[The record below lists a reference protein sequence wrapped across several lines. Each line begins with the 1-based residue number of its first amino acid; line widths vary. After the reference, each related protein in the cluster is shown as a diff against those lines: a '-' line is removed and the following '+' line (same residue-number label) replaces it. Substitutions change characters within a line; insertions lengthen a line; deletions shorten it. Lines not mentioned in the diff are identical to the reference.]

1 MRDPG
6 CVWRIRGYAVGSAGR
21 GGLAGG
27 SSQGISEVPGCSVTS
42 NILPFSPSP
51 TKTSCLLPLVFFCE
65 RRSIGTSILTMAPA
79 GGVLAPVVMRAL
91 RQAVAS
97 TAKMTRVV
105 QNKLSQPLSKEIQHV
120 TVRASG
126 SARQPIHPAAVLRQ
140 SKRGKHGVRWSS
152 NISYT
157 RLNAAVRRFI
167 STAADATRVGPIVD
181 RSAFNKSNIGHA
193 FAQFPG
199 RAPFAHTLRPNLTG
213 GALPRTAGGYAMP
226 GSGRV
231 GGQRYFSHAPAS
243 QAQVVQNVSQAM
255 RAFWLS
261 GQRAHFDGLGA
272 NGEKTYRPVSAVQE
286 SSMKKMA
293 SMPHFIPGSFIDFQ
307 ISPTVTALSP
317 LAAAAAAAAA
327 VSGYEV
333 RSEVGAATLNAEGFL
348 DILSVDF
355 ARQLKDLTAVMADLK
370 RLAALGDLPITMEKH
385 NTLRV
390 RFPGLDADTVERLCD
405 DVSVQR
411 GIIKQDPH
419 FDTNYGSPA
428 ALRFPFAPDTPEE
441 EEVFTSPGGSMRSH
455 RSELSSMEEDEA
467 LFDEYIAENP
477 WLSTPPPETGLEEGY
492 ESMSPPLPSSG
503 EHASEDF
510 EGLQGIYRF
519 LEECDHLDSRPPR
532 L

>member
-1 MRDPG
+1 
-6 CVWRIRGYAVGSAGR
+6 
-21 GGLAGG
+21 
-27 SSQGISEVPGCSVTS
+27 
-42 NILPFSPSP
+42 
-51 TKTSCLLPLVFFCE
+51 
-65 RRSIGTSILTMAPA
+65 MAPA
-79 GGVLAPVVMRAL
+79 GGVLAPAVMRAL

-97 TAKMTRVV
+97 TAKMTKVIHSR
-105 QNKLSQPLSKEIQHV
+105 LSQPLTKEVQHV
-120 TVRASG
+120 TVRAAN

-140 SKRGKHGVRWSS
+140 SKRGVRWSS
-152 NISYT
+152 STSYT

-167 STAADATRVGPIVD
+167 TTARSAAHAGPTVD
-181 RSAFNKSNIGHA
+181 RTAFNKSNIGRA

-199 RAPFAHTLRPNLTG
+199 KAPFAHTLRPNLTG

-261 GQRAHFDGLGA
+261 GQRAHFDGYGA
-272 NGEKTYRPVSAVQE
+272 NGEKTYRPVSALQE
-286 SSMKKMA
+286 STMKKMA
-293 SMPHFIPGSFIDFQ
+293 TMPRILPGSFVDFQ

-317 LAAAAAAAAA
+317 LAAAAAAAA
-327 VSGYEV
+327 VSGFEV
-333 RSEVGAATLNAEGFL
+333 KPEAGAATLNAEGFL
-348 DILSVDF
+348 DVLSTDF

-405 DVSVQR
+405 DVGVQR
-411 GIIKQDPH
+411 GIINQDPE
-419 FDTNYGSPA
+419 FDSDYGSPVG
-428 ALRFPFAPDTPEE
+428 LRFPFAPEAEE
-441 EEVFTSPGGSMRSH
+441 DDETFTSPGGSLRSH

-477 WLSTPPPETGLEEGY
+477 WLSDPLAEAGIEDGY

-510 EGLQGIYRF
+510 EGVQGIYRF
-519 LEECDHLDSRPPR
+519 LEECDRLRSQPPTF
-532 L
+532 

>member
-1 MRDPG
+1 
-6 CVWRIRGYAVGSAGR
+6 
-21 GGLAGG
+21 
-27 SSQGISEVPGCSVTS
+27 
-42 NILPFSPSP
+42 
-51 TKTSCLLPLVFFCE
+51 
-65 RRSIGTSILTMAPA
+65 MAPA

-97 TAKMTRVV
+97 TAKMTKVIQSR
-105 QNKLSQPLSKEIQHV
+105 LSQPLSKEVQHV
-120 TVRASG
+120 TVRAAN

-140 SKRGKHGVRWSS
+140 SKRGVRWSS
-152 NISYT
+152 NTSYT

-167 STAADATRVGPIVD
+167 TTARNAAHAGPTID
-181 RSAFNKSNIGHA
+181 RTAFNKSNIGRA

-199 RAPFAHTLRPNLTG
+199 KAPFAHTLRPNLTG

-261 GQRAHFDGLGA
+261 GQRAHFDGYGA
-272 NGEKTYRPVSAVQE
+272 NGEKTYRPVSALQE
-286 SSMKKMA
+286 STVKKMA
-293 SMPHFIPGSFIDFQ
+293 SMPRIMPGSFVDFQ

-317 LAAAAAAAAA
+317 LAAAAAAAA
-327 VSGYEV
+327 VSGFEIKP
-333 RSEVGAATLNAEGFL
+333 EVGAATLNAEGFL
-348 DILSVDF
+348 DVLSTDF

-405 DVSVQR
+405 DVGVQR
-411 GIIKQDPH
+411 GIINQDPD
-419 FDTNYGSPA
+419 FDSDYGSPLG
-428 ALRFPFAPDTPEE
+428 LRFPFAPGPEE
-441 EEVFTSPGGSMRSH
+441 DEETFTSPGGSLRSH

-477 WLSTPPPETGLEEGY
+477 WLSNSPPEIEIEDGY

-510 EGLQGIYRF
+510 EGVQGIYRF
-519 LEECDHLDSRPPR
+519 LEECDHLRSQPPR
-532 L
+532 F

>member
-1 MRDPG
+1 MKCRFPREFIPYLSSLPHHQRHLSIPLLLSS
-6 CVWRIRGYAVGSAGR
+6 CVRRREST
-21 GGLAGG
+21 
-27 SSQGISEVPGCSVTS
+27 TS
-42 NILPFSPSP
+42 
-51 TKTSCLLPLVFFCE
+51 
-65 RRSIGTSILTMAPA
+65 TMASA
-79 GGVLAPVVMRAL
+79 EAVLAPVVMRAL
-91 RQAVAS
+91 RQAIAS
-97 TAKMTRVV
+97 TAKMKRVV
-105 QNKLSQPLSKEIQHV
+105 QDKLSQPLSKEIQHV

-140 SKRGKHGVRWSS
+140 SKRGVRWSS
-152 NISYT
+152 NISYN

-167 STAADATRVGPIVD
+167 STAGDATRAGPTVD
-181 RSAFNKSNIGHA
+181 RTAFTKSNVGRA

-272 NGEKTYRPVSAVQE
+272 NGEKTYRPVSALQE
-286 SSMKKMA
+286 SSIKKMA
-293 SMPHFIPGSFIDFQ
+293 DTPKMIPGSFIDFQ

-317 LAAAAAAAAA
+317 LAAAAAAAA
-327 VSGYEV
+327 VSGFEIKP
-333 RSEVGAATLNAEGFL
+333 EVGAATLNAQGFL
-348 DILSVDF
+348 DVLSVDF
-355 ARQLKDLTAVMADLK
+355 ARQLKDLTVVMADLK
-370 RLAALGDLPITMEKH
+370 RIAALGDLPITMEKH

-390 RFPGLDADTVERLCD
+390 RFPGLDADIVERLCD
-405 DVSVQR
+405 DVGVQR
-411 GIIKQDPH
+411 GVIKQDPD
-419 FDTNYGSPA
+419 FDSNYGNPVT
-428 ALRFPFAPDTPEE
+428 LRFPFAPDAQED

-477 WLSTPPPETGLEEGY
+477 WLSTPPPENDVEEGY

-503 EHASEDF
+503 AHVSEDF

-519 LEECDHLDSRPPR
+519 LEECDELDSRPPR
-532 L
+532 F

>member
-1 MRDPG
+1 
-6 CVWRIRGYAVGSAGR
+6 
-21 GGLAGG
+21 
-27 SSQGISEVPGCSVTS
+27 
-42 NILPFSPSP
+42 
-51 TKTSCLLPLVFFCE
+51 
-65 RRSIGTSILTMAPA
+65 MAPA

-97 TAKMTRVV
+97 TAKMTKVIQSR
-105 QNKLSQPLSKEIQHV
+105 LLQPLSKEVQHV
-120 TVRASG
+120 TVRAAN

-140 SKRGKHGVRWSS
+140 SKRGVRWSS
-152 NISYT
+152 STSYT

-167 STAADATRVGPIVD
+167 TTARSAAHAGPTLD
-181 RSAFNKSNIGHA
+181 RTAFNKSNIGRA

-199 RAPFAHTLRPNLTG
+199 KAPFAHTLRPNLTG

-226 GSGRV
+226 GSGRL

-261 GQRAHFDGLGA
+261 GQRAHFDGYGA
-272 NGEKTYRPVSAVQE
+272 NGEKTYRPVSALQE
-286 SSMKKMA
+286 STVKKMA
-293 SMPHFIPGSFIDFQ
+293 SMPRIMPGSFVDFQ

-317 LAAAAAAAAA
+317 LAAAAAAAA
-327 VSGYEV
+327 VSGFEIKP
-333 RSEVGAATLNAEGFL
+333 EVGAATLNAEGFL
-348 DILSVDF
+348 DVLSTDF

-405 DVSVQR
+405 DVGVQR
-411 GIIKQDPH
+411 GIITQDPD
-419 FDTNYGSPA
+419 FDGDYGSPVG
-428 ALRFPFAPDTPEE
+428 LRFPFAPGPEE
-441 EEVFTSPGGSMRSH
+441 DEETFTSPGGSLRSH

-477 WLSTPPPETGLEEGY
+477 WLSNSPPEVEIEDGY

-510 EGLQGIYRF
+510 EGVQGIYRF
-519 LEECDHLDSRPPR
+519 LEECDHLRSRPPR
-532 L
+532 F